1 MSILERVKLGL
12 RVTSSAFDAE
22 ISDLIEGAKT
32 DLALAGIANIDVTD
46 PMIVNAI
53 IMYAKLMRG
62 NLENT
67 SRSSSYDAYKR
78 TYDEHKAQLSMSRRY
93 RKDDL
98 DE

>member
-1 MSILERVKLGL
+1 MSILDRVKLGL
-12 RVTSSAFDAE
+12 RVSSTVFDAE
-22 ISDLIEGAKT
+22 ILDLIEGAKT
-32 DLALAGIANIDVTD
+32 DLEIAGIANVDTSD

-53 IMYAKLMRG
+53 IMYCKLMRG

-93 RKDDL
+93 KRSDI